1 MFKLQKELEVMRP
14 QLEEAVQEA
23 STTMVKIQEDTVSTL
38 LVATV
43 VMYTVQL
50 CACFIRFALS

>member
-14 QLEEAVQEA
+14 QLEEAVEEA

-38 LVATV
+38 HV
-43 VMYTVQL
+43 VSVYTVQL
-50 CACFIRFALS
+50 CACFIRFALT